1 MFCLKKLH
9 AYSKIRDILYEHCIV
24 FQVIPKLLTYQVF
37 AFAYIGAINS
47 NLIIPFAVFVP
58 LSICLFRLLV
68 YYVM

>member
-9 AYSKIRDILYEHCIV
+9 AYSKIRDILYSIV

-47 NLIIPFAVFVP
+47 NLIIPFAVFVT